1 MDINMA
7 TKNSTKAAARPRRSK
22 AETQREFA
30 EIQEEVGAAQQ
41 TLDAKTIEA
50 TRLREAQV
58 RHRLEGVSVEMVIQK
73 ISALGLEVS
82 RALADV
88 SEKLT
93 EEVQLLAIVREAV
106 TVERKELEHLHKID
120 VAATALDQLVQDYAR
135 EKQKL
140 EEEITAQREAWE
152 KDTAR
157 LERDRKEQEEALKKQ
172 RQREIDDYEYKKILD
187 RKKAQDK
194 YEEELRVRDMKNQE
208 QQEALE
214 KGWQRRE
221 AVLKER
227 EEELVRL
234 KSEVEEFPARLLKET
249 EAATLRGRIE
259 AEVKLEQQ
267 IVVLKKDAETEK
279 RLAELRV
286 KTLEETLAHNATQIS
301 ALDKQLADAK
311 QQVQDIAVKAIEGAS
326 GARALSH
333 INQIAMEQAKNRP
346 QG

>member
-1 MDINMA
+1 M
-7 TKNSTKAAARPRRSK
+7 
-22 AETQREFA
+22 
-30 EIQEEVGAAQQ
+30 
-41 TLDAKTIEA
+41 DAKTEEA
-50 TRLREAQV
+50 AQLHEV
-58 RHRLEGVSVEMVIQK
+58 QIRDRVEGVSVEMVIQK

-88 SEKLT
+88 SEKLN

-106 TVERKELEHLHKID
+106 AVERKELEHLHKID
-120 VAATALDQLVQDYAR
+120 VASTAIDQLIQDYAR
-135 EKQKL
+135 EKQRF
-140 EEEITAQREAWE
+140 EEEIAAQRAAWE
-152 KDTAR
+152 KDSAR
-157 LERDRKEQEEALKKQ
+157 LERERKEQEEAVKKQ
-172 RQREIDDYEYKKILD
+172 RQREIDDYEYKKLLD

-194 YEEELRVRDMKNQE
+194 YEEELRVRESKNQE

-214 KGWQRRE
+214 KGWQKRE
-221 AVLKER
+221 AALKER
-227 EEELVRL
+227 EEELERL
-234 KSEVEEFPARLLKET
+234 KKEVGEFPARLLKET
-249 EAATLRGRIE
+249 EAAALRGRID

-267 IVVLKKDAETEK
+267 IVVLKKDAETER

-286 KTLEETLAHNATQIS
+286 KTLEEALAHNTTQIA

-311 QQVQDIAVKAIEGAS
+311 QQVQDIALKAIEGAS